1 MEPGPTGALSLE
13 DRLSQA
19 PQSGGTFTGLRALSP
34 GSPPGDRKWVE
45 GSLLTHANHRCSDKT
60 LTPPALQPR

>member
-19 PQSGGTFTGLRALSP
+19 TQSGDTP
-34 GSPPGDRKWVE
+34 
-45 GSLLTHANHRCSDKT
+45 KT
-60 LTPPALQPR
+60 QEH